1 MGVTR
6 RTALFGGVGVGVL
19 GLAGAGVLTDVLPG
33 GQRARRFLGM
43 TGQVGTVPDVPA
55 GPTVTT
61 RLASK
66 ARDKAVTVITM
77 APEGHTAANL
87 PKCVALHGYG
97 GDANWMVALGMPQF
111 LTAAVRAGVKP
122 FAVVSVDGGQ
132 DSYWVEKNGDDP
144 QRMLTEELGQ
154 LDAAMGISM
163 GAFGALCFGRRRPSL
178 KAVAVASPSLF
189 PSWDDTVK
197 RGNRF
202 ESERFWEDNE
212 PLRHTNTINSSSLGV
227 WCGTEDPTLEAA
239 HTLIDRTHPARVAI
253 SSGAHEDA
261 YWRRVMP
268 EMLAF
273 VGERIVLT

>member
-6 RTALFGGVGVGVL
+6 RAVLFGGVGVGVL
-19 GLAGAGVLTDVLPG
+19 GVAGAGVLTDVLPG
-33 GQRARRFLGM
+33 GQRARRLLGM
-43 TGQVGTVPDVPA
+43 TGPAGTVPDVPP

-61 RLASK
+61 LLDSK
-66 ARDKAVTVITM
+66 ARGRTVKVITM
-77 APEGHTAANL
+77 APAGHTADNL

-97 GDANWMVALGMPQF
+97 GDATWMVALGVPQF

-144 QRMLTEELGQ
+144 QRMLVGELGEV
-154 LDAAMGISM
+154 DAAMGISM
-163 GAFGALCFGRRRPSL
+163 GAFGALAFVRRRPSL
-178 KAVAVASPSLF
+178 KAVAVASPSF
-189 PSWDDTVK
+189 FSSWDDTIR

-202 ESERFWEDNE
+202 ESRRVWEDNE
-212 PLRHTNTINSSSLGV
+212 PLRHTESISGKSLGV
-227 WCGTEDPTLEAA
+227 WCGTEDPTLEGAQI
-239 HTLIDRTHPARVAI
+239 LIDRTHPVRVAI
-253 SSGAHEDA
+253 SSGAHDDA

-273 VGERIVLT
+273 VGERIA